1 MKKSKIYFIAPIIVL
16 AAFYAYYWNF
26 SSQYEA
32 RQAAAAQ
39 VEKDKRLEKLKAE
52 AESREH
58 AIQDAIDAQKQ
69 RKAERLAREEKER
82 KQKDDKEN
90 ALLESGKADQEA
102 QKLQRQVDKL
112 EKDVAAEKEE
122 IAKLENEQKGSVEEL
137 AFLKEYTAAAVANQ
151 SKLADVLTKIKA
163 ADLAAEKA
171 AAAAAA
177 AAKAKQ

>member
-1 MKKSKIYFIAPIIVL
+1 MKKSKVYFIAPIIVL
-16 AAFYAYYWNF
+16 IAFYAYYWNF

-32 RQAAAAQ
+32 KQAIVLQA
-39 VEKDKRLEKLKAE
+39 EKQRKLDKLNAE
-52 AESREH
+52 AEARQH

-90 ALLESGKADQEA
+90 ARLEAEKADQEA
-102 QKLQRQVDKL
+102 QKLQRQAEKL
-112 EKDVAAEKEE
+112 EKDVASAKEE
-122 IAKLENEQKGSVEEL
+122 ITKIESEQKRYVEEL

-151 SKLADVLTKIKA
+151 SKLADVITKIKA

-177 AAKAKQ
+177 AAKNK